1 LPGIGVKKAA
11 DLLKHF
17 PNAGYAL
24 WFLTDVDDKETKIPG
39 IAENTKKNIVRMLGG
54 KLTYEPV
61 GEIN

>member
-1 LPGIGVKKAA
+1 
-11 DLLKHF
+11 LKHF

-54 KLTYEPV
+54 KLTYEPI
-61 GEIN
+61 GEQN